1 MYNKYVYA
9 SGSSLNQRKLLR
21 RKRIEKTERKECI
34 MKESKALGRKTG
46 GILGTI
52 ERVGN
57 ALPHPFILFL
67 YITAGLII
75 LSTALAAIGVE
86 VANPTTGE
94 IVAVKSL
101 ISRDG
106 MNWILKSLVS
116 NFSGFAALGI
126 VLVMQMAIGVAESS
140 GLLTTAMR
148 RAILGVPMW
157 ALTGTVLFL
166 GINGSIASEASI
178 IFIPPLAAAAFQAA
192 GKHPLAGLIAGYAAT
207 NAGFTANVMI
217 TATDALLYGVTQ
229 EAAQMIDPSYTTTV
243 ANNWYF
249 MIVSCIILTVV
260 GVFVNDKIIVPRLG
274 EYKGDEVASERDA
287 TDIEKKGLRNAGIFS
302 IIFIGIILIGV
313 IPANGFLRGE
323 DGTVLN
329 GPFIT
334 GLVPFLILYFIL
346 VGIVYGKTVG
356 TFKTGSDIPKVM
368 ADSLQSL
375 TGYIVLVFVISQF
388 IAIFSY
394 TNLGMVIAVTAADFL
409 KGAGFTGIPMVLC
422 IILITTFVNFFMTSG
437 TAKWYIFAPIFVPMF
452 MMLGYSPEFAQV
464 LYRIGDSCTNP
475 ITPIYP
481 YLPMIIGMA
490 SKYDKKTG
498 MGTIISMMLPYS
510 VAFLIV
516 WIIQAIAWMLFNI
529 PLGPGASVFL

>member
-1 MYNKYVYA
+1 MLGIAEKTHIKM
-9 SGSSLNQRKLLR
+9 Q
-21 RKRIEKTERKECI
+21 KTERKECS
-34 MKESKALGRKTG
+34 MKESKALGKKSG

-67 YITAGLII
+67 YITAGLIAI
-75 LSTALAAIGVE
+75 STALAIIGVE
-86 VANPTTGE
+86 VTNPTSGE
-94 IVAVKSL
+94 VVAVKSL

-116 NFSGFAALGI
+116 NFSSFAALGI

-229 EAAQMIDPSYTTTV
+229 EAAQMIDPAYTTTV

-249 MIVSCIILTVV
+249 MIVSCIVLTVV

-274 EYKGDEVASERDA
+274 EYKGTEIASERDA
-287 TDIEKKGLRNAGIFS
+287 TDLEKKGLRNAGIFS
-302 IIFIGIILIGV
+302 IVFIGLILVGL
-313 IPANGFLRGE
+313 IPSNGILRGE
-323 DGTVLN
+323 DGSVLN

-368 ADSLQSL
+368 AESLQSL

-422 IILITTFVNFFMTSG
+422 IILITTLVNFFMTSG

-464 LYRIGDSCTNP
+464 IYRIGDSCSNP

-516 WIIQAIAWMLFNI
+516 WIIQAVAWMLFNI
-529 PLGPGASVFL
+529 PLGPGASVFF